1 MNPSQFYHKTLDLLE
16 EGRACW
22 MITVIAAAGS
32 TPQKAG
38 AKMLVAADGGM
49 WGTIG
54 GGDIEFMIIEHVR
67 NTQPQNVSVVRYALT
82 EKGVAAGGPDM
93 TCGGTMELLVEPL
106 AVNPHLYI
114 LGGGHCGIELS
125 HLAAR
130 TGFAVTV
137 MDNRAEWASHEKH
150 PDAHVICAPY
160 SELEQHLRFPPDCY
174 VVIMTYNHEHDEE
187 ATRQC
192 LKHETRFLGVM
203 GSKNKAR
210 TLKNKLAQEGFSV
223 AEMER
228 VMCPVGF
235 EIGSHTPA
243 EIAVSVVAQLIAVRN
258 GQPQHPSF
266 S

>member
-1 MNPSQFYHKTLDLLE
+1 MNPSDFYRKTLELLE
-16 EGRACW
+16 AGRAGW
-22 MITVIAAAGS
+22 MITVIAAEGS

-54 GGDIEFMIIEHVR
+54 GGDVERMIIEHVLK
-67 NTQPQNVSVVRYALT
+67 TQPQQAIVVPYTLT
-82 EKGVAAGGPDM
+82 DKGVAAGGPDM
-93 TCGGTMELLVEPL
+93 TCGGTMNLLVEPL
-106 AVNPHLYI
+106 AVYPHLYI

-137 MDNRAEWASHEKH
+137 MDNRTEWASREKH
-150 PDAHVICAPY
+150 PDARVICAPY
-160 SELEQHLRFPPDCY
+160 SELETHVRFSPDCS
-174 VVIMTYNHEHDEE
+174 VVIMTHNHEHDE
-187 ATRQC
+187 AAARLC
-192 LKHETRFLGVM
+192 VKHETRFLGVI

-210 TLKNKLAQEGFSV
+210 TLKSKLAQAGIS
-223 AEMER
+223 AADLER
-228 VMCPVGF
+228 ITCPVGV

-258 GQPQHPSF
+258 AHS
-266 S
+266 